1 MTPTSRWKPFWRY
14 VGGLAAPALLWGL
27 LIYLLTSML
36 WSRMHGDEQ
45 YDEAV
50 LREWIKESRP
60 FRETLPEL
68 VRSYLESSNPANTR
82 PELLELQTE
91 EIQVHLQS
99 LCDPTKEYQQQLPL
113 FAAIYR
119 FELRFP
125 DHDPSL
131 APIVWESN
139 IPRPQ
144 NTGQVRLLEYPLL
157 GPEDRRAQVQIEFQ
171 THAYDKRQSD
181 EQAANMRLRWVTGLA
196 LAATALTIF
205 WIYLVQRRE
214 GERARQQQLSQE
226 QINQSR
232 QLLLEEEL
240 RRQEVER
247 RHEEAEREL
256 LEQRL
261 ATQAAESQALELK
274 SQLYA
279 SIGIMA
285 GSYAHNIK
293 NLLLRPNDLLRRCL
307 DSDGLS
313 PDQDDMLRQVRQTLG
328 TVTER
333 LQQILHTV
341 RRDPSRSELTKMD
354 LNSLIRDLILTWKEL
369 AREKWKLNLST
380 DLSPEPLWING
391 DVSHLQQAV
400 ENLLFNARDATF
412 EMRNHLREEARKSVA
427 TGPWSAANEEGVPV
441 ERKLANAS
449 QTIRQDLINAAGWKG
464 TVIAR
469 TRKLGDKAV
478 LEVQDNGIGMTEEV
492 RRRSTETHFSTK
504 RDNAIYEGNT
514 TGMGLGLS
522 FVVVI
527 LGHHQAQ
534 FEIESQPL
542 QGATFRVLFP
552 LISEVGDPKAGVRG
566 QNSEDRDQKIEV
578 GDKEHGVR
586 NPL

>member
-1 MTPTSRWKPFWRY
+1 MMPIRESRRFWRY
-14 VGGLAAPALLWGL
+14 LGGLAAPALLWGL
-27 LIYLLTSML
+27 LIAVLVVTLRS
-36 WSRMHGDEQ
+36 Q
-45 YDEAV
+45 KYDEAS
-50 LREWIKESRP
+50 LREWIDESRP
-60 FRETLPEL
+60 FRETLPDL
-68 VRSYLESSNPANTR
+68 VRTYLHSADPANVR
-82 PELLELQTE
+82 LEQPLDEQALA
-91 EIQVHLQS
+91 IHVQLQS
-99 LCDPTKEYQQQLPL
+99 LADPTKEYQQQLPL
-113 FAAIYR
+113 FPAIYR
-119 FELRFP
+119 LELVF
-125 DHDPSL
+125 SNSGVTL

-144 NTGQVRLLEYPLL
+144 NIDRLEYPIL
-157 GPEDRRAQVQIEFQ
+157 GPDDHRALLKIEYQ
-171 THAYDKRQSD
+171 LHAYNKRQRD
-181 EQAANMRLRWVTGLA
+181 EQAATMRLRWVTGLA
-196 LAATALTIF
+196 LTATALTIL

-214 GERARQQQLSQE
+214 RERARQQQLSQD

-247 RHEEAEREL
+247 RHEDAEREL

-293 NLLLRPNDLLRRCL
+293 NLLVRPNDLLRRCL

-313 PDQDDMLRQVRQTLG
+313 SDQDDMLRQVRQTLG

-333 LQQILHTV
+333 LQQILLTV
-341 RRDPSRSELTKMD
+341 RRDPSRSELTKVD
-354 LNSLIRDLILTWKEL
+354 LNALIRDLVRTWEDL
-369 AREKWKLNLST
+369 AQEKWKLTLST
-380 DLSPEPLWING
+380 ELASEPLWIHG

-412 EMRNHLREEARKSVA
+412 EMRNHLREEARRSV
-427 TGPWSAANEEGVPV
+427 GSGSRSAVGDLTFRARGIPRTLNDESNE
-441 ERKLANAS
+441 
-449 QTIRQDLINAAGWKG
+449 TIRQELIAAAGWKG

-469 TRKLGDKAV
+469 TRIQGDKAV
-478 LEVQDNGIGMTEEV
+478 LEVQDNGIGMTEEI
-492 RRRSTETHFSTK
+492 RRRSIETHFSTK

-522 FVVVI
+522 FVEVI

-534 FEIESQPL
+534 LEIESRPL
-542 QGATFRVLFP
+542 AGAAFRVLFP
-552 LISEVGDPKAGVRG
+552 LITEGGDPKSEVGNKIPAVGN
-566 QNSEDRDQKIEV
+566 QESEI
-578 GDKEHGVR
+578 R
-586 NPL
+586 NQI